1 MNEKNLPSANRR
13 LVLGLAA
20 CVILL
25 LSGQSLF
32 AKGDPQV
39 WFGKIDAGAMELRVK
54 FVIEL
59 NEGELSGEMFSLDQD
74 NAAIPVD
81 SVDLNGDQIEI
92 SVQKIGSSFKG
103 KLNDDRTVAEGTWTQ
118 AGNDLP
124 LTLKKVDEVPEEE
137 EPTSVW
143 RGELDVTVAKLEL
156 QLRVLENDKALFDSL
171 TQGANGIKASIELDE
186 TTMSFKVPA
195 AAGSYEG
202 KLNEDGTVVTGTWSQ
217 GGQEYPLEM
226 TKVESAIDKID
237 VNRPQHP
244 KAPYPYREEFVKV
257 KNPKADCALAGTL
270 TLPKEEGK
278 YPGVVLISGSGPQ
291 DRDESLLGH
300 KPFLVIADHLTRHGI
315 AVLRF
320 DDRGIGEST
329 GDFGAATS
337 LDFASDVSHLVKFLS
352 KHNEIDPDRIGL
364 IGHSEG
370 GLIAPMVA
378 SKLPGKLAHV
388 VLLSGPGVDGA
399 AILESQWR
407 AMGEAT
413 PEETEKRTDAMKVAQ
428 GMKVVQA
435 IKDGVAEEEVE
446 KMIKELADAEED
458 DAAANALSAGLDTMT
473 TPWFRYFI
481 KYDPIPAL
489 KKTTCPVLA
498 LNGEKDLQVLVDLN
512 LPAIEQALKESGNDD
527 FRCVEMP
534 GLNHLFQECKTGSVL
549 EYQSIEE
556 TFSRKALEEI
566 SDWVL
571 KH

>member
-1 MNEKNLPSANRR
+1 MNDKNLPSANRR
-13 LVLGLAA
+13 WVLGLAA

-32 AKGDPQV
+32 AEGDPQV
-39 WFGKIDAGAMELRVK
+39 WFGKIDAGVMELRVK

-81 SVDLNGDQIEI
+81 SVELDGDQIEI
-92 SVQKIGSSFKG
+92 SVKKIDGSFQG
-103 KLNDDRTVAEGTWTQ
+103 KLNDDRSVAEGTWTQ
-118 AGNDLP
+118 AGKDLP

-186 TTMSFKVPA
+186 TKMSLKVPSV
-195 AAGSYEG
+195 AGSFEG

-257 KNPKADCALAGTL
+257 KNPKADCTLAGTL

-278 YPGVVLISGSGPQ
+278 YPGVILISGSGPQ
-291 DRDESLLGH
+291 DRDEALLGH

-329 GDFGAATS
+329 GDFNTATS

-364 IGHSEG
+364 VGHSEG

-378 SKLPGKLAHV
+378 SKLPRKLAHV
-388 VLLSGPGVDGA
+388 VLLAGPGVDGA
-399 AILESQWR
+399 AILDSQWR
-407 AMGEAT
+407 AMGEAMGEAT
-413 PEETEKRTDAMKVAQ
+413 PEETEKRTDAMKV
-428 GMKVVQA
+428 VQA

-446 KMIKELADAEED
+446 KLIKELADAEED

-527 FRCVEMP
+527 FRCLEMH
-534 GLNHLFQECKTGSVL
+534 GLNHLFQECKTGSVR